1 MGQSRSRT
9 RRAVALVLATLAAA
23 GILVASPAPPASAA
37 LNPLSISYRTVLA
50 TGGAD
55 VNRLVPSNAPCP
67 AGTRVVSAGATTSAG
82 IVGAFPDVS
91 LGGAT
96 ALGRNTGGSQLTF
109 AIAGCAP
116 ASQLTDARTFT
127 RSFPDDGQDIRTGII
142 RCRAGLRAFGGGGSF
157 IDVNGGAATPLTF
170 VQNAPTWQGDGWAV
184 SGRPSRTSDVL
195 VVTTQCAPLR
205 GSFVQ
210 VTSIPLVN
218 TQFRSVLA
226 LCTTSAVVIG
236 GGAYV
241 QRPGDGREGEGTI
254 ASSSPSTNNN
264 GWNVTGRPVVADG
277 TRLVS
282 FAVCMPR

>member
-9 RRAVALVLATLAAA
+9 RRVVALVLATMAAA

-67 AGTRVVSAGATTSAG
+67 AGMKVVSVGATTSAG
-82 IVGAFPDVS
+82 IVGAFPDAT
-91 LGGAT
+91 LAGAT
-96 ALGRNTGGSQLTF
+96 AVGRNTGGSQLTF
-109 AIAGCAP
+109 AVAGCAP
-116 ASQLTDARTFT
+116 ASQLTDLRPFT
-127 RSFPDDGQDIRTGII
+127 RSFPNDGRDIRTGII
-142 RCRAGLRAFGGGGSF
+142 RCPAGLRALNGGGSF
-157 IDVNGGAATPLTF
+157 VDANGQAATPLTF
-170 VQNAPTWQGDGWAV
+170 VQDAPTWQGDGWAV
-184 SGRPSRTSDVL
+184 SGRPNRTSDVL
-195 VVTTQCAPLR
+195 VMTVQCAPLR

-210 VTSIPLVN
+210 VTSITFPN

-226 LCTTSAVVIG
+226 LCPSSAVAVS

-241 QRPGDGREGEGTI
+241 QRPGDGGEGEGTI
-254 ASSSPSTNNN
+254 TSSSASPNNN
-264 GWNVTGRPVVADG
+264 GWNVTGRPVAADG